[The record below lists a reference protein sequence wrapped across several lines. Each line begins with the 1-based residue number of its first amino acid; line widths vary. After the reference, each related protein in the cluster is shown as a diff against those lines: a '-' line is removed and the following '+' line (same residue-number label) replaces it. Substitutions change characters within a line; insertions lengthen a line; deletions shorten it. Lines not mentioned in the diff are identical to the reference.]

1 MDLRHVAA
9 AAVLPCLCLTAVQ
22 ADAQRRRSAA
32 EPPIQFEL
40 RPYQPPLATDQ
51 RVRDEGPPPIRSN
64 GLLARLAITEDADI
78 AVGRFGVGTIA
89 RPRTNVE
96 RDRMMERE
104 NRNIAGAG
112 MRVRF

>member
-1 MDLRHVAA
+1 MDLRRFAA
-9 AAVLPCLCLTAVQ
+9 VAVLPCLLLTAAE
-22 ADAQRRRSAA
+22 ADAQRRRSSV
-32 EPPIQFEL
+32 EPPILFEL

-51 RVRDEGPPPIRSN
+51 RVRDDGPPPVRSN

-89 RPRTNVE
+89 RPRTNTE
-96 RDRMMERE
+96 RPRMMERE

-112 MRVRF
+112 MRLRF